1 MEEPRHNKRP
11 PNATVQDRRQVKDAL
26 ADIASGLDKL
36 QQEAAF
42 LSAMARHEGH
52 GLGHRIDSL
61 RNTVIFIEKQLDAAI
76 AKLPKHLRE
85 HSRVTDLRKAL
96 ASLSAIAPSPDE

>member
-1 MEEPRHNKRP
+1 MDETRDHKRP
-11 PNATVQDRRQVKDAL
+11 PNAAVQDRRQVKDAL
-26 ADIASGLDKL
+26 ADI
-36 QQEAAF
+36 
-42 LSAMARHEGH
+42 ARHEGH

-61 RNTVIFIEKQLDAAI
+61 RNTVIFMEKQLDAAV
-76 AKLPKHLRE
+76 AKLPRHLRE